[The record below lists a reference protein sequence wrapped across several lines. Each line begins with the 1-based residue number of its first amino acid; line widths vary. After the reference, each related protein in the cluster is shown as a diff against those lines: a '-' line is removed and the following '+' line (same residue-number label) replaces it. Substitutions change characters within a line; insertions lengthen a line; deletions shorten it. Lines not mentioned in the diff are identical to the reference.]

1 MSDFIRLGTV
11 SFAFGAVL
19 LLLALVGGG
28 LSVKE
33 VSLSQLNRLTR
44 GLLASVG
51 VVFIGIGLWVTLQ
64 DQSSTGVGPQANVAA
79 GPPKPS
85 DAVTT
90 TSQAPGVATTTTVAA
105 FPTVAERELL
115 QHVPEDFRERCQ
127 RDDEAPYEG
136 QVASVEC
143 TPKSGAATVWFV
155 QYRKT
160 DDMKKWY
167 YDHIDSKNLKQD
179 FGDCEKDQVEEFTY
193 DVNKVTTGRYA
204 CYRDGA
210 KTWIIWFHE
219 KLRIL
224 AMAYRGDA
232 NVARLEKW
240 WINAGPF

>member
-33 VSLSQLNRLTR
+33 VSLNQLNNLTR
-44 GLLASVG
+44 VLLASVG
-51 VVFIGIGLWVTLQ
+51 AVFIGIGLWVTLQ
-64 DQSSTGVGPQANVAA
+64 DQPLTGAGIEANAG

-85 DAVTT
+85 DAA
-90 TSQAPGVATTTTVAA
+90 TSTSLASSAATTTTIAS

-115 QHVPEDFRERCQ
+115 AHVPEEFRSRCQ

-136 QVASVEC
+136 QLASVEC
-143 TPKSGAATVWFV
+143 TPKTGAATVWFV
-155 QYRKT
+155 QYKKT

-179 FGDCEKDQVEEFTY
+179 FGDCQKDQVEEFTY
-193 DVNKVTTGRYA
+193 DVSKVTSGRYA

-224 AMAYRGDA
+224 ALAYRGDTNA
-232 NVARLEKW
+232 AKLKQW